1 MRWETIRERVQQKI
15 EETGANMAA
24 LSRELGHSDGFMH
37 AFLVTKKQKSLKMQD
52 IERLSFIFKVSD
64 DWLLGLDQV
73 DGHAVFKSNGGGFD
87 KSMLVKSGVD
97 FSDVTSVGEV
107 EKRRIM
113 FAGLDILNGSCSII
127 DCDPP
132 SAQTTS
138 GFIVDPAL
146 LQSNNI
152 YLTAFA
158 GRAPITAWL
167 KKVKLSN
174 QQEVW
179 FVLNSEKS

>member
-52 IERLSFIFKVSD
+52 IEKLSAIFKVSD
-64 DWLLGLDQV
+64 NWLLGLD
-73 DGHAVFKSNGGGFD
+73 DGNGHAVFKVAGGSGDRSMLD
-87 KSMLVKSGVD
+87 KSGID
-97 FSDVTSVGEV
+97 FSDVVSVGEL

-113 FAGLDILNGSCSII
+113 LGSLDIINGSCSIV
-127 DCDPP
+127 DNGLPV
-132 SAQTTS
+132 SQTAK

-146 LQSNNI
+146 FQASNA
-152 YLTAFA
+152 YLVAFA
-158 GRAPITAWL
+158 SRAPIIAWL
-167 KKVKLSN
+167 KKVKLASRE
-174 QQEVW
+174 EVW
-179 FVLNSEKS
+179 FVLNCEKS